1 VVAFL
6 LICLPVVLL
15 TAAYYLFA
23 RLGILRHAD
32 RAVEIT
38 STTVG
43 LLLVLVFLGVVTNG
57 FGHLQLAETV
67 SRLFHWLHC

>member
-1 VVAFL
+1 VTPLL
-6 LICLPVVLL
+6 LICLPIVVL
-15 TAAYYLFA
+15 TAVYYLFA
-23 RLGILRHAD
+23 RLGVLRHAD

-57 FGHLQLAETV
+57 FGNSQIAETF
-67 SRLFHWLHC
+67 SRIIHWFPC